1 MVYGQERQ
9 RSTYVIVK
17 MCVYIPIIIITLIM
31 IITLVTPLLL
41 FQVISEQWD
50 GVLGRCDITV
60 TSDPVTLGDL
70 SVQVVSGLGMSV
82 MANPTHP
89 SIITA
94 TVTAYNILY
103 NHHQVREALRF

>member
-1 MVYGQERQ
+1 MSVY
-9 RSTYVIVK
+9 TL
-17 MCVYIPIIIITLIM
+17 IIIITLI
-31 IITLVTPLLL
+31 TPLLL

-50 GVLGRCDITV
+50 GMLGRCDITV

-82 MANPTHP
+82 MANPAHP

-103 NHHQVREALRF
+103 NHHQVREALPFPSSNVIKELSEMLQGCLWECL

>member
-1 MVYGQERQ
+1 MR
-9 RSTYVIVK
+9 
-17 MCVYIPIIIITLIM
+17 VYIPIIIITLIM
-31 IITLVTPLLL
+31 IITLMTPPLI
-41 FQVISEQWD
+41 FQVTSEQWD

-82 MANPTHP
+82 MASPAHP

-94 TVTAYNILY
+94 TVMAYNILY
-103 NHHQVREALRF
+103 NHHQVREALRL